1 MILLDTD
8 HLSVLSDQL
17 HGRNARLVARLYACG
32 DPTILP
38 TVVSLEEQMRGWLA
52 EVKRRRHVHDQVAI
66 YLKLT
71 ELVEFY
77 NQWRIVQFES
87 TAADIFQDLRA
98 RKIRVATQ
106 DLKIASI
113 ALANGALLLS
123 ANLVDFQRV
132 PGLRVEDWL
141 YGSES

>member
-8 HLSVLSDQL
+8 HLSVLRDQR
-17 HGRNARLVARLYACG
+17 HHRNANLIARLQACG
-32 DPTILP
+32 DPDIFP

-52 EVKRRRHVHDQVAI
+52 ELKRRRQIQDQVAV

-77 NQWRIVQFES
+77 NQWRIVSFEAPS
-87 TAADIFQDLRA
+87 ADIFQRLRSGG
-98 RKIRVATQ
+98 IRVATQ
-106 DLKIASI
+106 DLKIAAV
-113 ALANGALLLS
+113 ALANDALLLS

-132 PGLRVEDWL
+132 PDLRVEDWL
-141 YGSES
+141 YK

>member
-8 HLSVLSDQL
+8 HLSVLRDQL
-17 HGRNARLVARLYACG
+17 HARHVPLVARLHACG
-32 DPTILP
+32 DPAILP

-52 EVKRRRHVHDQVAI
+52 EVKRRKHVHDQVAI
-66 YLKLT
+66 YAKLT

-77 NQWRIVQFES
+77 NQWRIVPFS
-87 TAADIFQDLRA
+87 TGAADIFQELRA

-113 ALANGALLLS
+113 ALESDALLLS

-132 PGLRVEDWL
+132 PGLRVEDWI
-141 YGSES
+141 YRAED

>member
-8 HLSVLSDQL
+8 HLSVLRDRRNR
-17 HGRNARLVARLYACG
+17 RNAHLVARLQTCG
-32 DPTILP
+32 DPDIFP

-52 EVKRRRHVHDQVAI
+52 EVKRRRQVHDQVAI
-66 YLKLT
+66 YLKLS

-77 NQWRIVQFES
+77 NQWRIVAFE
-87 TAADIFQDLRA
+87 TAAADIFQSLRSG
-98 RKIRVATQ
+98 KIRVATQ

-113 ALANGALLLS
+113 ALANDALLLS

-141 YGSES
+141 NGREG